1 MTQEELKEMENK
13 ANELKALISDKVKE
27 ETKESK
33 EQVVSLQKELT
44 ELKEAL
50 KAAQEE
56 AKEHTELIAKL
67 GAEKKTTEKTNK
79 LEVILKENA
88 DKLKA
93 IKGVGG
99 KVIIKDVG
107 DITRANVDS
116 LAPFYST
123 DTDINMYPA
132 RKPFLRNI
140 INVGTATGAVHQWY
154 EQGAGEGD
162 AGMTDENTP
171 KNQRDQDWALKTAA
185 VQKITAYTKVTEEAL
200 EDIPF
205 MEDAIRTDLMQKL
218 MLYEDAQIL
227 AGSGTDTPT
236 QLKGILEFATAFNV
250 TNSVNAE
257 FYHKIQDANDLD
269 VLRIAIALVAKAH
282 GSPNYICLNP
292 ADVALM
298 DVTKTTN
305 GAYILPPFTT
315 ADGTKFKG
323 CTIIENTG
331 ITAGTFLVMDSMKV
345 NYKVRKDY
353 DLAVGYDDDDFT
365 NNRITIRAE
374 LRGVLYVKGN
384 DTGCII
390 KGTFANCKAMIT
402 SGAAT
407 QNVAIVSPLNEDLD
421 AVQMEEKTT
430 E

>member
-1 MTQEELKEMENK
+1 MTQDELKEMENK

-33 EQVVSLQKELT
+33 EQVVLLQKELT

-99 KVIIKDVG
+99 KVIMKTVG
-107 DITRANVDS
+107 TISRGNVDDYS
-116 LAPFYST
+116 PFYSL
-123 DTDINMYPA
+123 DTEVNQYPS
-132 RKPFLRNI
+132 RKPFLRDI
-140 INVGTATGAVHQWY
+140 LNVGTATGAVHQWY
-154 EQGAGEGD
+154 EQQAGEGD
-162 AGMTDENTP
+162 AGSTEEGKP
-171 KNQRDQDWALKTAA
+171 KSQRDQDWLLKTAA
-185 VQKITAYTKVTEEAL
+185 VEKITAYTKVTEEAL

-218 MLYEDAQIL
+218 MLKEDSQIL
-227 AGSGTDTPT
+227 SGNGTPP
-236 QLKGILEFATAFNV
+236 QMKGILEFATAFSV
-250 TNSVNAE
+250 TDSVNAE
-257 FYHKIQDANDLD
+257 FYQKIQDANDLD

-315 ADGTKFKG
+315 ADGTNFKG
-323 CTIIENTG
+323 CRIIENMG
-331 ITAGTFLVMDSMKV
+331 ITAGTFLVMDSSKV
-345 NYKVRKDY
+345 NYKLRKDAV
-353 DLAVGYDDDDFT
+353 LAVGYDDDDFT

-390 KGTFANCKAMIT
+390 KGTFADCKAMIT

-407 QNVAIVSPLNEDLD
+407 QNVAIVSPLNDDLD
-421 AVQMEEKTT
+421 AVQMEEKT

>member
-1 MTQEELKEMENK
+1 MTQEEIKEMEDK
-13 ANELKALISDKVKE
+13 AQELKSLISEKVKE

-50 KAAQEE
+50 KAAQDE

-67 GAEKKTTEKTNK
+67 GSEKKTTEKTNK
-79 LEVILKENA
+79 LEASLQENA

-93 IKGVGG
+93 IKGAGG

-107 DITRANVDS
+107 DITRANVDH
-116 LAPFYST
+116 LDPFYST
-123 DTDINMYPA
+123 DTEINMYPA

-154 EQGAGEGD
+154 EQAAGEGD

-171 KNQRDQDWALKTAA
+171 KNKRDQDWALKTAT

-200 EDIPF
+200 DDIPF
-205 MEDAIRTDLMQKL
+205 MEDAIRTDLMQKM

-227 AGSGTDTPT
+227 AGNGTGTPT

-250 TNSVNAE
+250 TDSVNAE
-257 FYHKIQDANDLD
+257 FYHKIQDANELD

-282 GSPNYICLNP
+282 GMPNYICMNP

-331 ITAGTFLVMDSMKV
+331 ITAGTFLVMDSSKV

-353 DLAVGYDDDDFT
+353 DLAIGYDDDDFT

-384 DTGCII
+384 DVGCVID
-390 KGTFANCKAMIT
+390 GTFATCKAMIT

-407 QNVAIVSPLNEDLD
+407 QNVAITAPLNEAGD

-430 E
+430 

>member
-1 MTQEELKEMENK
+1 
-13 ANELKALISDKVKE
+13 V
-27 ETKESK
+27 
-33 EQVVSLQKELT
+33 
-44 ELKEAL
+44 
-50 KAAQEE
+50 
-56 AKEHTELIAKL
+56 
-67 GAEKKTTEKTNK
+67 
-79 LEVILKENA
+79 
-88 DKLKA
+88 
-93 IKGVGG
+93 
-99 KVIIKDVG
+99 
-107 DITRANVDS
+107 
-116 LAPFYST
+116 
-123 DTDINMYPA
+123 
-132 RKPFLRNI
+132 
-140 INVGTATGAVHQWY
+140 
-154 EQGAGEGD
+154 
-162 AGMTDENTP
+162 
-171 KNQRDQDWALKTAA
+171 LKTAT

-205 MEDAIRTDLMQKL
+205 MEDAIRTDLIQKL

-227 AGSGTDTPT
+227 AGSGTGTPT

-250 TNSVNAE
+250 TDSVNAE

-331 ITAGTFLVMDSMKV
+331 ITAGTFLVMDSSKV

-384 DTGCII
+384 DTGCVID
-390 KGTFANCKAMIT
+390 GTFATCKAMIT

-421 AVQMEEKTT
+421 AVQMEEKT